1 MADARA
7 SLALISLCSS
17 VLLRPVRDEDWW
29 VEVLRVV
36 VAVAVVVIEL
46 VVAASVALVG
56 LGARVSVYAT
66 YSDQISYPTT
76 SRNYLRHISS
86 STDATTTNRTQTIM
100 SSRMNA
106 LSAAVASEE
115 ANERVS
121 TERAVKF
128 VPAGDAA
135 AVKSEE
141 TTDETLTSTSS
152 SPSANTPAAT
162 EPKPEKT
169 TAAAAAVQPS
179 IGVDDDSDSDIEDV
193 TDQYVQKPRAP
204 SPEIIEVED

>member
-1 MADARA
+1 
-7 SLALISLCSS
+7 
-17 VLLRPVRDEDWW
+17 
-29 VEVLRVV
+29 
-36 VAVAVVVIEL
+36 
-46 VVAASVALVG
+46 
-56 LGARVSVYAT
+56 
-66 YSDQISYPTT
+66 
-76 SRNYLRHISS
+76 
-86 STDATTTNRTQTIM
+86 M
-100 SSRMNA
+100 SSGMNA

-121 TERAVKF
+121 TERAAKF

-141 TTDETLTSTSS
+141 ATDETLTSTSS

-162 EPKPEKT
+162 EPKSEET

-193 TDQYVQKPRAP
+193 TDQYVQKPRAT